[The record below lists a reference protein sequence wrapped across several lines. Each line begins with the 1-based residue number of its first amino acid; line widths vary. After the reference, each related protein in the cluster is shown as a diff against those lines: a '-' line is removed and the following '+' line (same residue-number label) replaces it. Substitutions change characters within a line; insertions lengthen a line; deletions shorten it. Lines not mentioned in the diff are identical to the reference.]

1 MPIDWDEWD
10 RKLRSKQV
18 LKPSPRAYSDTIE
31 PSNTCNTFDAFPR
44 GTMPPTQAIKFKKD
58 TYCLVEM
65 LLEEK
70 KLLRYLSVLAFLKEH
85 PKMNGISL
93 HFAAV
98 GSDLKGSYTSRI
110 LVSPIKVKSHKL
122 N

>member
-1 MPIDWDEWD
+1 
-10 RKLRSKQV
+10 
-18 LKPSPRAYSDTIE
+18 
-31 PSNTCNTFDAFPR
+31 
-44 GTMPPTQAIKFKKD
+44 MPPTQEMKFKKAV
-58 TYCLVEM
+58 YELVEM

-93 HFAAV
+93 QFAAV

-110 LVSPIKVKSHKL
+110 LVSPIKVKQHKL
-122 N
+122 NYKII